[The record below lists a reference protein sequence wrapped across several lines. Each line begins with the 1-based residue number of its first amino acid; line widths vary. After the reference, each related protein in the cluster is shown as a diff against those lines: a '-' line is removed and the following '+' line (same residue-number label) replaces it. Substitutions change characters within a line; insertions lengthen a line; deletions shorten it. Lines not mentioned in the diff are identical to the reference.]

1 LVAQT
6 NIPFNFFT
14 KTMKCIRC
22 KLINPVN
29 TPICKRC
36 YTPLLNNVEQSNES
50 QDGIYR
56 DSNLLVIELRAS
68 LPKRCYK
75 CNSPNIIDYETQELE
90 YVPYLQKR
98 IKWAAGAITS
108 AAKLL
113 PLTPGRRTMEL
124 HLHACSEHRSIRPRL
139 FVIGAI
145 AVVLSVLVLFIS
157 ARILSDYGEIMNY
170 ITIVTA
176 VLFTIGIMILVWGSY
191 LESVSV
197 DKYRDSYFWVKGF
210 NEEYLKSFPNLTDAQ
225 KKFDGCTE
233 KS

>member
-1 LVAQT
+1 
-6 NIPFNFFT
+6 
-14 KTMKCIRC
+14 
-22 KLINPVN
+22 
-29 TPICKRC
+29 
-36 YTPLLNNVEQSNES
+36 
-50 QDGIYR
+50 
-56 DSNLLVIELRAS
+56 
-68 LPKRCYK
+68 
-75 CNSPNIIDYETQELE
+75 
-90 YVPYLQKR
+90 
-98 IKWAAGAITS
+98 
-108 AAKLL
+108 
-113 PLTPGRRTMEL
+113 MEL